1 MVLAHAPRIVSAV
14 TRRRLRYHR
23 AMWLPFVLLHAGSTA
38 LIVFRARGA
47 VAAWRQ
53 DAPGAAGVIGAA
65 GIAGIAG
72 IAGAV
77 AALVLLLPAAIRP
90 AVAGS
95 SDADR
100 PEAAGPRSIAVGPAR
115 RA

>member
-1 MVLAHAPRIVSAV
+1 
-14 TRRRLRYHR
+14 
-23 AMWLPFVLLHAGSTA
+23 MWLPFVLLHAGSTA
-38 LIVFRARGA
+38 LIVFRARAA

-53 DAPGAAGVIGAA
+53 DAPGAAGVIGAV
-65 GIAGIAG
+65 GIAG

-77 AALVLLLPAAIRP
+77 AALVLLLPAATRP

-100 PEAAGPRSIAVGPAR
+100 PEASGPRSIAAGPAR